1 MRDFDPEADVEAA
14 SLTMEQ
20 KETSAQVFKRMTPCR
35 KEFFSW
41 RYEEKGSFKQLEAQ
55 KGVSPAAV
63 TKAYKRA
70 LAAMRRKAA

>member
-1 MRDFDPEADVEAA
+1 MEAA
-14 SLTMEQ
+14 CLAMEQ
-20 KETSAQVFKRMTPCR
+20 KENLAQAFKRMTPCQ

-41 RYEEKGSFKQLEAQ
+41 LYEEKGSFKQLEAQ

>member
-1 MRDFDPEADVEAA
+1 
-14 SLTMEQ
+14 MEQ
-20 KETSAQVFKRMTPCR
+20 KEDLAQAFKRITPCQ
-35 KEFFSW
+35 KEVFCW

>member
-20 KETSAQVFKRMTPCR
+20 KETSAQVFKRMTPCQ

-41 RYEEKGSFKQLEAQ
+41 LYEEKGSFKQLEAQ